1 MEALLWPSCWQRAS
15 EALQGEQHVASCN
28 PAFCPDHHGWMSSP
42 VSSSKQASPPGKDA
56 RARRNSSPRS
66 AEVLNC
72 SRLNCVQKTVKDR
85 TWFKKNTSE
94 GTEGMFSADGIKHP
108 FLQRTG
114 VIHLGECLGAAQ
126 YRDGCYAED
135 PEAQGAERAW

>member
-1 MEALLWPSCWQRAS
+1 
-15 EALQGEQHVASCN
+15 
-28 PAFCPDHHGWMSSP
+28 
-42 VSSSKQASPPGKDA
+42 
-56 RARRNSSPRS
+56 
-66 AEVLNC
+66 
-72 SRLNCVQKTVKDR
+72 
-85 TWFKKNTSE
+85 
-94 GTEGMFSADGIKHP
+94 MFSADGIKHP